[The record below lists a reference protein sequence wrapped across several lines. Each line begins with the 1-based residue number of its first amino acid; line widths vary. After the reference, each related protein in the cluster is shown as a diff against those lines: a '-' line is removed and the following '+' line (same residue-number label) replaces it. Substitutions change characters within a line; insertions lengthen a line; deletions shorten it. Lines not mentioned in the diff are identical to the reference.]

1 MASSSIHYDWIEY
14 TIPAVLPWEH
24 IRELDLSPND
34 FSEIQGGLGY
44 KKSLLH
50 TYGIRIYFDGREDM
64 GTHVRFT
71 GNSVSW
77 YTKHFDT
84 FRIFKVVISS
94 LGKFTRIDIA
104 LNLYKHSFTIEF
116 LESKISDG
124 LISSQWRS
132 VTEYKQRD
140 MQCNLTGHT
149 LYLGSRT
156 SNVFL
161 RFYDKYLESKD
172 ENWKNFER
180 LEIEYKSDSANIIG
194 TLAHNG
200 DDIRDLFFGTLYKY
214 LKVFAYEQGKNK
226 ARWPP
231 CSIYN
236 SMYNNKRELQ
246 LTYPEVEMTLDQV
259 KETFRRQ
266 SSSIAHVLDVCGQ
279 ADYMINVMDAAENRL
294 KSKHKRIIQRY
305 YEENGS

>member
-14 TIPAVLPWEH
+14 TIPDLLPWEH
-24 IRELDLSPND
+24 IRNLDLSPND
-34 FSEIQGGLGY
+34 FEEIQGGLGY
-44 KKSLLH
+44 KKSILH
-50 TYGIRIYFDGREDM
+50 AYGIRVYYDGRTDM
-64 GTHVRFT
+64 GSHVRFT

-77 YTKHFDT
+77 YSKHFDIL
-84 FRIFKVVISS
+84 RIFQVVVSS

-104 LNLYKHSFTIEF
+104 LNLYNFAFTIDF
-116 LESKISDG
+116 LNSKISDG

-132 VTEYKQRD
+132 VSEFKQRD
-140 MQCNLTGHT
+140 MNCNLTGNT

-161 RFYDKYLESKD
+161 RFYDKFLESK
-172 ENWKNFER
+172 EEKWKNFER
-180 LEIEYKSDSANIIG
+180 LEIEYKNDAANIIG
-194 TLAHNG
+194 SLAHNG

-231 CSIYN
+231 CPIYN
-236 SMYNNKRELQ
+236 SMYKNAQALK

-266 SSSIAHVLDVCGQ
+266 SSSIAHVLDVCGE
-279 ADYMINVMDAAENRL
+279 ANYMIDVMDAAQHRL
-294 KSKHKRIIQRY
+294 KSKHKRIIERHF
-305 YEENGS
+305 EENGP

>member
-14 TIPAVLPWEH
+14 TIPDLLPWEH
-24 IRELDLSPND
+24 IRDLDLSPND
-34 FSEIQGGLGY
+34 FEEIQGGLGY
-44 KKSLLH
+44 KKSNLH
-50 TYGIRIYFDGREDM
+50 TYGIRVYYDGREDM

-77 YTKHFDT
+77 YSKHFDIL
-84 FRIFKVVISS
+84 RIFQVVISS

-104 LNLYKHSFTIEF
+104 LNLYNFAFTIDF
-116 LESKISDG
+116 LNSKISDG

-132 VTEYKQRD
+132 VSEFKQRD
-140 MQCNLTGHT
+140 MNCNLTGNT

-161 RFYDKYLESKD
+161 RFYDKFLESK
-172 ENWKNFER
+172 EEKWKNFER

-194 TLAHNG
+194 TLTAQG

-231 CSIYN
+231 CPIYN
-236 SMYNNKRELQ
+236 SMYKNAKELK
-246 LTYPEVEMTLDQV
+246 LTYPDVEMTLAQV

-266 SSSIAHVLDVCGQ
+266 SSSIAHVLDVCGE
-279 ADYMINVMDAAENRL
+279 ADYMINVMDAAEHKL
-294 KSKHKRIIQRY
+294 KSKHRRIIERY
-305 YEENGS
+305 YQENGS